1 MLALHFHQERVES
14 YEGEIAALRRTD
26 TRISTARLV
35 SFFAALVLL
44 LSGAIGESSLQ
55 VGLGVGAALLFI
67 LFLIL
72 HTRALKALEAATIR
86 RDIHGRHVAR
96 TNGIWLEFPQSP
108 EGDYPSDH
116 AYAWDIDV
124 AGQGSLVQRIDV
136 SGTRLG
142 HARLREWLGECGS
155 LGDIA
160 ERQRAVAELATEVD
174 FRVELEAAATV
185 PSGNGK
191 LDGSRFLEFTNLPS
205 FFDARPWLKLVAIA
219 LPVLTVSSLA
229 ASAAG
234 ISPYRIWP
242 FTLLSQFVLL
252 LIVGAPLRRVYDLV
266 TARRGALEAFEG
278 MLLKLERAGFE
289 SPLLVDLQARVSPGG
304 RPPSSHLR
312 GLRRWVGFADLR
324 TQPLAHI
331 FVNPLLLWDLN
342 VLQGLEA
349 WNRRSGQHVSA
360 WFEALADLEALASLA
375 CLLELDPAAR
385 LPEVVSSPEPLL
397 ATQIEHPLLQADTR
411 IANDVALRGLGTAL
425 IVTGSNMAG
434 KSTLLRAVGLNV
446 ALALAGGPVCADR
459 MQVPYLRLRASMRAR
474 DSLQQGAS
482 YFLAELNKLRTVVRN
497 LETDPPVL
505 FLLDELL
512 RGTNERARHLG
523 AKAVLMH
530 LIDRAA
536 TGLVATHDTQ
546 LAALETDYPT
556 RLHNVHFTDIER
568 DGEMVFDY
576 HVRPGIVQTS
586 NALKLL
592 ALAGIEVA
600 EESA

>member
-1 MLALHFHQERVES
+1 LASEFHQERVES
-14 YEGEIAALRRTD
+14 YEGEIAALRRKD
-26 TRISTARLV
+26 VRISTARLV
-35 SFFAALVLL
+35 SFFAALVLFS
-44 LSGAIGESSLQ
+44 SGAVGGSPLQ
-55 VGLGVGAALLFI
+55 LGLGVGAALLFI
-67 LFLIL
+67 VFLML
-72 HTRALKALEAATIR
+72 HASALKALEAATIR
-86 RDIHGRHVAR
+86 RNIHARHVAR
-96 TNGIWLEFPQSP
+96 ANGGWLEFTQSP
-108 EGDYPSDH
+108 EDDFPSDH

-124 AGQGSLVQRIDV
+124 AGPGSLVQRIDV

-142 HARLREWLGECGS
+142 AARLREWLGECGS
-155 LGDIA
+155 LGHIA
-160 ERQRAVAELATEVD
+160 ERQKAVAELATAVD
-174 FRVELEAAATV
+174 FRVELEAAATA
-185 PSGNGK
+185 PFGNGK
-191 LDGSRFLEFTNLPS
+191 LDGDRFLEFTKLPS
-205 FFDARPWLKLVAIA
+205 FFDSRTWLKVVAAA
-219 LPVLTVSSLA
+219 LPVLTVSSVV
-229 ASAAG
+229 ASAVG
-234 ISPYRIWP
+234 TSPHRIWP
-242 FTLLSQFVLL
+242 FTLLGQFILL
-252 LIVGAPLRRVYDLV
+252 LVVGAPLRRVYDLV
-266 TARRGALEAFEG
+266 TARRGALEAFED
-278 MLLKLERAGFE
+278 MLLELERASFE
-289 SPLLVDLQARVSPGG
+289 SPLLLELQARVSPGG
-304 RPPSSHLR
+304 RPPSAHLR

-324 TQPLAHI
+324 TQPLAHVFI
-331 FVNPLLLWDLN
+331 NPLLLWDLN
-342 VLQGLEA
+342 VLRGLEA

-360 WFEALADLEALASLA
+360 WFEALAELEALASLA

-385 LPEVVSSPEPLL
+385 LPEVVNSSEPLR
-397 ATQIEHPLLQADTR
+397 ATQLAHPLLQADTR
-411 IANDVALRGLGTAL
+411 VDNDVALRGLGTAL

-459 MQVPYLRLRASMRAR
+459 MQVPYVRLRASMRVQ

-482 YFLAELNKLRTVVRN
+482 YFLAELNKLRMVVHD

-530 LIDRAA
+530 LLDRGA

-546 LAALETDYPT
+546 LAILEADYPD

-568 DGEMVFDY
+568 DGEMIFDY

-600 EESA
+600 EEDA

>member
-1 MLALHFHQERVES
+1 LALKFHQERVES
-14 YEGEIAALRRTD
+14 YEGEIAALRRKD
-26 TRISTARLV
+26 VRISTARLV
-35 SFFAALVLL
+35 CFFAALVLFT
-44 LSGAIGESSLQ
+44 SGAMAGSPLQ
-55 VGLGVGAALLFI
+55 LGLGMGAALLFI
-67 LFLIL
+67 VLLML
-72 HTRALKALEAATIR
+72 HARALKALEAATIR
-86 RDIHGRHVAR
+86 RDIHERHVAR
-96 TNGIWLEFPQSP
+96 TDGGWLEFPQSP
-108 EGDYPSDH
+108 EIYFPSDH

-142 HARLREWLGECGS
+142 AARLREWLGECGS
-155 LGDIA
+155 RGHIA
-160 ERQRAVAELATEVD
+160 ERQTAVVELAMAVD
-174 FRVELEAAATV
+174 FRVELEAAATP

-191 LDGSRFLEFTNLPS
+191 LDGNAFLEFTKLPS
-205 FFDARPWLKLVAIA
+205 FFDSRRWLKLVAVA
-219 LPVLTVSSLA
+219 LPLLTVSSVA

-234 ISPYRIWP
+234 ISSHRIWP
-242 FTLLSQFVLL
+242 FTLLSQFVLV
-252 LIVGAPLRRVYDLV
+252 LIVGAPLSRVYDLV
-266 TARRGALEAFEG
+266 TARRGALEAFED
-278 MLLKLERAGFE
+278 MLLELERASFE

-304 RPPSSHLR
+304 RPPSAHLR

-324 TQPLAHI
+324 TQPLVHI
-331 FVNPLLLWDLN
+331 FINPLLLWDLN

-385 LPEVVSSPEPLL
+385 LPEVVNSAEPLR
-397 ATQIEHPLLQADTR
+397 ATQIAHPLLQADTR
-411 IANDVALRGLGTAL
+411 VANDVALRGPGTTL

-446 ALALAGGPVCADR
+446 ALALAGGPVCANR
-459 MQVPYLRLRASMRAR
+459 MQVPYVRLRASMRAQ

-482 YFLAELNKLRTVVRN
+482 YFLAELNKLRVVVRN

-530 LIDRAA
+530 LLDRGA
-536 TGLVATHDTQ
+536 TGLVATHDTK
-546 LAALETDYPT
+546 LALLEADYPN
-556 RLHNVHFTDIER
+556 RVHNVHFTDIER
-568 DGEMVFDY
+568 DGAMVFDY

-600 EESA
+600 EEGA